1 MSGSAVSTIVAASLA
16 RRRSPPRI
24 AVHGTPRQWRDPERP
39 WLAAEK
45 DRCVEVL
52 AAAGIELREY
62 AVALGAIVATL
73 TELVE
78 PFGLNDNLTIPF
90 FASLAM
96 QWGFAR
102 IQSCASEPPLHWI
115 LNGDMWTQLQR
126 LPLA

>member
-1 MSGSAVSTIVAASLA
+1 MIDDFLAGKPDEA
-16 RRRSPPRI
+16 RRL
-24 AVHGTPRQWRDPERP
+24 VRQVR
-39 WLAAEK
+39 
-45 DRCVEVL
+45 
-52 AAAGIELREY
+52 LREY
-62 AVALGAIVATL
+62 PVFFGALAATL
-73 TELVE
+73 TEVYE
-78 PFGLNDNLTIPF
+78 PLGLNDNLTIPF

>member
-1 MSGSAVSTIVAASLA
+1 MASSALVFFGALA
-16 RRRSPPRI
+16 
-24 AVHGTPRQWRDPERP
+24 
-39 WLAAEK
+39 
-45 DRCVEVL
+45 
-52 AAAGIELREY
+52 
-62 AVALGAIVATL
+62 ATL
-73 TELVE
+73 TEVYE
-78 PFGLNDNLTIPF
+78 PLGLNDNLTIPF